1 MKYYVLNIYGLSG
14 TSTHK
19 SARSAL
25 KERDKRE
32 GQGWIV
38 RDETGQGWDR
48 YGGDA
53 VRVGYVRARGDL

>member
-32 GQGWIV
+32 GEGWIV
-38 RDETGQGWDR
+38 RDENGQGWDR
-48 YGGDA
+48 YGGDT
-53 VRVGYVRARGDL
+53 VRVGYIRAGVDL